1 MQSLPGRKRGASR
14 ILVTGASSGIG
25 AALARHYAGSGRR
38 LMLWGR
44 DRTRLDAVASECR
57 ARGAE
62 AETRSIDLADP
73 QAARAALALDDDAFA
88 FDLAILAAGLGD
100 IRPDGA
106 LTERPELVIELGC
119 VNFTTPAMMATLL
132 AGHMA
137 ARGGGRIGLLG
148 SVAAFHD
155 LPYAPA
161 YAGSKAGLTRFA
173 AALRLGMRDH
183 GVSVTLASPGFV
195 DTPMSRRLDC
205 AKPFLLDVETAAAR
219 IARAVDAGRAHLVL
233 PWPFSVL
240 RAAQALLP
248 GPVARAILTRTR
260 VVQTPRG

>member
-1 MQSLPGRKRGASR
+1 MPDRKRTASR
-14 ILVTGASSGIG
+14 ILITGASSGIG
-25 AALARHYAGSGRR
+25 AALARHYAAPGRR
-38 LMLWGR
+38 LLLWGR
-44 DRTRLDAVASECR
+44 DQARLDAVAVACR

-62 AETRSIDLADP
+62 AQTRSIDLAAP
-73 QAARAALALDDDAFA
+73 GAARAALASDDDAHE
-88 FDLAILAAGLGD
+88 FDLAVLAAGLGD

-106 LTERPELVIELGC
+106 STERPELVMELGA
-119 VNFTTPAMMATLL
+119 VNFTTPAVMATLL
-132 AGHMA
+132 AGRMA
-137 ARGGGRIGLLG
+137 ARDGGRIGLIG

-173 AALRLGMRDH
+173 AALRLGVRAH

-195 DTPMSRRLDC
+195 DTPMSQRLDC
-205 AKPFLLDVETAAAR
+205 AKPFLLDVEVAAAR
-219 IARAVDAGRAHLVL
+219 IARAIDGGRAHLVL

-248 GPVARAILTRTR
+248 GPLARAILTRTR
-260 VVQTPRG
+260 VVQTPR